1 MAFVVVVEFPNY
13 FIGRTMFSDFYL
25 VLEMLTIEG
34 FLTIWT
40 SNFYTAITYK

>member
-34 FLTIWT
+34 FLWT
-40 SNFYTAITYK
+40 SNFYTAVTYK